1 MITELNSTG
10 FNKVGEVLMWIFN
23 QKLITIVLFL

>member
-1 MITELNSTG
+1 MITELNYTG
-10 FNKVGEVLMWIFN
+10 FNKVRKMLMWIFN